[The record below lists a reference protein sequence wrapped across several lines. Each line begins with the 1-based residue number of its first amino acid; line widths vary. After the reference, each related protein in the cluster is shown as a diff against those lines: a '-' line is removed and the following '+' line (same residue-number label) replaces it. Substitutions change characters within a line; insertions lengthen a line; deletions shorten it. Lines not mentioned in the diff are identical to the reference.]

1 MSLTL
6 AEQLVAV
13 GTKFSPP
20 GLSWDLWAPDW
31 GHQEGH
37 FGPKMAL
44 FGLLGAQKRAN
55 TRPKCVV
62 TMSLTQAEQPVAV
75 GTKFGPQGPS

>member
-1 MSLTL
+1 MALLGPLGAQKRADTRPKCVVTMSLTQ
-6 AEQLVAV
+6 AEQLEAV
-13 GTKFSPP
+13 GTKFGPL
-20 GLSWDLWAPDW
+20 GLSWDLW
-31 GHQEGH
+31 GHQKGH

-62 TMSLTQAEQPVAV
+62 TMS
-75 GTKFGPQGPS
+75 

>member
-1 MSLTL
+1 MSLTQ
-6 AEQLVAV
+6 AEQLEAV
-13 GTKFSPP
+13 TTKFGPL
-20 GLSWDLWAPDW
+20 GLSWDLW
-31 GHQEGH
+31 GHQKGH